1 MKKFLLSFSLLLAVV
16 LVHAQVTTSS
26 LTGTVFEPDGQT
38 AIGTSIKATHVPSG
52 TTYSTLTNESGRY
65 TISNMRIGGP
75 YTVEITYI
83 GFQKEVI
90 QNITLQ
96 LGQPFVLDATLSEG
110 GTQLSE
116 VVIMGQGSKLNTN
129 RTGASTNI
137 STEAL
142 TTLPTINRSLTDFT
156 RLTPQSSGTSFG
168 GRDGRYNNVQIDGS
182 NFNNGFGLSDSPLPG
197 GGSQPISLDA
207 IEEIQ
212 VNIAPFDIRQS
223 GFTGAGINAVTRS
236 GTNTFT
242 GSAYGFFNNQSFQGR
257 KIGDSKLNEAEDAA
271 TKNFGFRL
279 GGPIIQNKLFFF
291 VNAER
296 VQETGA
302 NASGA
307 NLWRASQDGVA
318 NPDENIARTKESDLI
333 AVRDHLISQWGYDP
347 GRYQGFANEAKQ
359 NSTKLLARIDWN
371 INDMHKLAVRYN
383 QVVGSSNSLTNASS
397 GPNPRSRTGRVSANS
412 MAFEN
417 SHYSTENSVRSLTFD
432 LSSNINS
439 SLSNQFLATYSRI
452 QDKRLTNSDIFPMI
466 DIWDGSATGSNYM
479 TAGYELFSY
488 NNDVVND
495 NYSFVNNLTYTT
507 GDHTITGGAA
517 FELQK
522 FGNAYVRM
530 GTSYYRYKSVEDFLS
545 TGTANEVAPINFGVT
560 YPYEGQDPYARVNF
574 GQASLYVQDRYKVNE
589 KLDITAGIRAEL
601 PIYLNELT
609 ANPGI
614 NSLELLDT
622 DGNPK
627 NYDSGNWPKSRIM
640 LSPRVGFNYDA
651 LGDRSLIVRGG
662 TGIFTGRVPFVWLT
676 NMPTNAGVLQNTVE
690 LNYEEVENWIGGIS
704 FNPDPY
710 HWVNN
715 PPAGAEDVF
724 IKNPSGGSPS
734 TFALV
739 DSEFKMPKVWRTSL
753 GADYQIP
760 NTPITATAD
769 LLYTRDVNAVYQ
781 FAANRGLDAER
792 MNYTEGDDREFYNA
806 DNVRYNEGIGANNA
820 IVLTN
825 TDVKGNSYS
834 ATFGLSV
841 PRRTAGFTGG
851 VYYTYSK
858 AEEISGNPGSNAS
871 SAWVNS
877 PSINNPNDQYLYNSA
892 YAVPHRVTANMSY
905 SVSYLKNLATTFSLF
920 YDGSHQGRYSYQYSA
935 DFNGDGTN
943 ADLIF
948 LPKNTSDLT
957 FVDIMSD
964 SETNPVLLFT
974 AAEQAEAFDAYIAN
988 NDLEQYRG
996 QYLKRNDFLMPW
1008 LNRFDVRIAQEVMA
1022 PVAGR
1027 NQRLEISLDILN
1039 VGNLL
1044 KSDWGVQ
1051 QTLSDGQ
1058 RLLTPV
1064 SKSATAPT
1072 FNMMTVSNEL
1082 ATSPFRD
1089 VTSFN
1094 STWKMQLGLRYSF

>member
-1 MKKFLLSFSLLLAVV
+1 MKKFLLSFSLLLAAV

-83 GFQKEVI
+83 GFQKEVV

-182 NFNNGFGLSDSPLPG
+182 NFNNGFGTNDNPLPG

-236 GTNTFT
+236 GTNTLT
-242 GSAYGFFNNQSFQGR
+242 GSVYGFFNNQSFQGR
-257 KIGDSKLNEAEDAA
+257 KIGDSELNKAQDAA

-279 GGPIIQNKLFFF
+279 GGPIIENKLFFF

-333 AVRDHLISQWGYDP
+333 AVRDHLINQWGYDP
-347 GRYQGFANEAKQ
+347 GRYQGYANEAKQ

-383 QVVGSSNSLTNASS
+383 QVVGVANSLTNASS
-397 GPNPRSRTGRVSANS
+397 GPSPRSSTGRVSANS

-417 SHYSTENSVRSLTFD
+417 SNYSTENSVRSLTFD
-432 LSSNINS
+432 LSSNIS
-439 SLSNQFLATYSRI
+439 PSLSNQFLATYSRI
-452 QDKRLTNSDIFPMI
+452 QDKRLTNSDVFPMI

-495 NYSFVNNLTYTT
+495 NFSFVNNLTYTT

-517 FELQK
+517 FEIQK

-530 GTSYYRYKSVEDFLS
+530 GTSYYRYRSVADFLT
-545 TGTANEVAPINFGVT
+545 TGSANEVAPIMFGVT
-560 YPYEGQDPYARVNF
+560 YPYEGQDPYARINF
-574 GQASLYVQDRYKVNE
+574 GQASLYVQDRFKVNE
-589 KLDITAGIRAEL
+589 QLDITAGIRAEL
-601 PIYLNELT
+601 PIYMNDLT
-609 ANPGI
+609 PNPGI
-614 NSLELLDT
+614 NSLELLDPN
-622 DGNPK
+622 GNPK

-640 LSPRVGFNYDA
+640 LSPRIGFNYDA

-676 NMPTNAGVLQNTVE
+676 NMPSNAGVLQNTVE
-690 LNYEEVENWIGGIS
+690 PTSYDQVANWIGGIS
-704 FNPDPY
+704 FNPNPY
-710 HWVNN
+710 HWVDN
-715 PPAGAEDVF
+715 PPAGAESVF
-724 IKNPSGGSPS
+724 IKNPLGGSPS

-760 NTPITATAD
+760 NTPLTATAD
-769 LLYTRDVNAVYQ
+769 LLYTRDVNAIYQ
-781 FAANRGLDAER
+781 FGANRAVNVGR
-792 MNYTEGDDREFYNA
+792 MNYTPGDDREFYTKDDVA
-806 DNVRYNEGIGANNA
+806 YNEAMGANNA
-820 IVLTN
+820 TVLTN
-825 TDVKGNSYS
+825 TDVKGSSYS
-834 ATFGLSV
+834 ATFGLAV
-841 PRRTAGFTGG
+841 PRRTGGFTGG

-858 AEEISGNPGSNAS
+858 AEEVSGNPGSNAS
-871 SAWVNS
+871 SAWVGS

-905 SVSYLKNLATTFSLF
+905 SVSYLNNLSTTFSLF
-920 YDGSHQGRYSYQYSA
+920 YDGSNQGRYSYQYSA

-948 LPKNTSDLT
+948 LPANTADLT
-957 FVDIMSD
+957 FVDIVSG
-964 SETNPVLLFT
+964 SEVLFT
-974 AAEQAEAFDAYIAN
+974 AAEQATAFDAFVAN

-1008 LNRFDVRIAQEVMA
+1008 LNRFDVRIAQEIMA

-1027 NQRLEISLDILN
+1027 NHRLEISLDILN

-1044 KSDWGVQ
+1044 KSDWGIQ

-1064 SKSATAPT
+1064 TRSATDPT
-1072 FNMMTVSNEL
+1072 FRMMTVSDEL

-1089 VTSFN
+1089 VTSFS